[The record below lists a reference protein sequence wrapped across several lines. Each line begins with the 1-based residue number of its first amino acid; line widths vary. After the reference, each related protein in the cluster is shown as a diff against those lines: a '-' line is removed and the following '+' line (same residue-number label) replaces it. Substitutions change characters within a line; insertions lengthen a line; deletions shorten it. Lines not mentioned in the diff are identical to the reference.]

1 MVGMKQTTPETKYF
15 EVYPRSFRI
24 QVHQLIAWG
33 FRDARH
39 RICSNDELE
48 TSISG
53 FIAEAIE
60 DRLFT
65 GYPTWCQHY
74 FVKDDPP
81 QRTPGR
87 SGRSRLRSDITIQ
100 ANFSGRPEYVF
111 EAKRLKRGGWGVN
124 KYIGSEGIDRFL
136 AGAYAARYGE
146 AAMLGYIQSDY
157 PGFWQIALKKAI
169 DDDASLLFLKCSQH
183 DEKIIDDFPL
193 EWVSEH
199 DRPALGR
206 SIDIYHI
213 LLDCTK

>member
-1 MVGMKQTTPETKYF
+1 MGMKQITPEIRYF
-15 EVYPRSFRI
+15 EVYFSSFRT

-33 FRDARH
+33 FSDARQ
-39 RICSNDELE
+39 RICSNNELE
-48 TSISG
+48 PSISG

-60 DRLFT
+60 DRLFR

-100 ANFSGRPEYVF
+100 ANFPGRPEYVF
-111 EAKRLKRGGWGVN
+111 EAKRLKRRGWGVD
-124 KYIGSEGIDRFL
+124 KYIGDEGIGQFL
-136 AGAYAARYGE
+136 NGAYAARCGE
-146 AAMLGYIQSDY
+146 AAMLGYIQSDS

-169 DDDASLLFLKCSQH
+169 DDKASLLFLKYSQH

-193 EWVSEH
+193 EWVSKH
-199 DRPALGR
+199 DRPAVGQ

-213 LLDCTK
+213 LLDCKI